1 MDALAPSSGPLPSP
15 ETSKPVGR
23 GGYIRDWLVTLLIA
37 MTVLL
42 LLNLFVFNLSTVR
55 GHSMQPTLMESQHLF
70 VNKLIYNFHD
80 PGRGDIVILQ
90 DPDSKSSSP
99 RFLVKRVIGTPGD
112 VIWVEH
118 NHLYV
123 NGELQNEPYTDSEIE
138 DGDYGPFTVEPG
150 HFFVMGDNRHATG
163 SKDSRY
169 FGSIKPQD
177 LLGRAEFVFW
187 PLSEWKWL

>member
-1 MDALAPSSGPLPSP
+1 MDTLAPSSGPLPSP
-15 ETSKPVGR
+15 ETSKHAGR
-23 GGYIRDWLVTLLIA
+23 WSYIRDWLVTLLIA

-70 VNKLIYNFHD
+70 VNKLVYNFHD

-90 DPDSKSSSP
+90 DPDSNPSSP

-112 VIWVEH
+112 VIRVEH

-123 NGELQNEPYTDSEIE
+123 NGKLQNEPYTDSEIE

-150 HFFVMGDNRHATG
+150 HFFVMGDNRHAAG

-169 FGSIKPQD
+169 FGSIKSQD
-177 LLGRAEFVFW
+177 LLGRAELVFW